1 MKYKVKIQELR
12 KEKGLSQ
19 QELADKLNISQMMI
33 SKYENKSIDPSLERL
48 VEIAS
53 ILDVSLDELVEFNK
67 IHDKYSKEIKN
78 KW

>member
-78 KW
+78 K